1 MKQVFFIGDRVIN
14 EHSAVFTVTQIE
26 LEDDVI
32 IYSGSNVGWSN
43 EEDLS
48 IFLEREK
55 ECTPPPTEDSHM
67 VSILKKEIESL
78 RKEVCRLLSMTR

>member
-1 MKQVFFIGDRVIN
+1 MINKFFIGDRVIN
-14 EHSAVFTVTQIE
+14 DNNEVFTVTNIE
-26 LEDDVI
+26 LEDGLI
-32 IYSGSNVGWSN
+32 IYSGSGVGWTT

-78 RKEVCRLLSMTR
+78 RNEVCRLLSNTR

>member
-48 IFLEREK
+48 IFLEKKDPIDPKYYENNQMVELLKRE
-55 ECTPPPTEDSHM
+55 
-67 VSILKKEIESL
+67 VESL
-78 RKEVCRLLSMTR
+78 RNEVCRLLSMTR